1 MSIVRHQPAKILSG
15 AVEANGMVYVA
26 GTVAD
31 KRPAS
36 VKAQT
41 EEILGRIDALLAQAG
56 SHKSKIVSAQIWLAD
71 IRTREEMNQA
81 WLAWVDRGQ
90 PAGARLRR
98 GQACGRRHAGRDRG
112 DRGEV
117 GRRLKFRAGALDAS
131 FIGLRRARR
140 LRAGTR
146 LARVVGAR
154 RAFCRAVAGQG
165 AAASRARS
173 TPRRARSR

>member
-1 MSIVRHQPAKILSG
+1 MSIVRHQPKKILSG

-31 KRPAS
+31 KRPAP

-81 WLAWVDRGQ
+81 WLAWVDANNL
-90 PAGARLRR
+90 PAR
-98 GQACGRRHAGRDRG
+98 ACVEAK
-112 DRGEV
+112 
-117 GRRLKFRAGALDAS
+117 LAS
-131 FIGLRRARR
+131 TDVLVEI
-140 LRAGTR
+140 
-146 LARVVGAR
+146 
-154 RAFCRAVAGQG
+154 AVI
-165 AAASRARS
+165 AAK
-173 TPRRARSR
+173 

>member
-1 MSIVRHQPAKILSG
+1 MSIVRHQPARILSG

-81 WLAWVDRGQ
+81 WLAWVDANNL
-90 PAGARLRR
+90 PAR
-98 GQACGRRHAGRDRG
+98 ACVEA
-112 DRGEV
+112 
-117 GRRLKFRAGALDAS
+117 K
-131 FIGLRRARR
+131 
-140 LRAGTR
+140 
-146 LARVVGAR
+146 LA
-154 RAFCRAVAGQG
+154 AVDMLVEIAVI
-165 AAASRARS
+165 A
-173 TPRRARSR
+173 TK

>member
-1 MSIVRHQPAKILSG
+1 MFLPGIEFQQPAKEFHMSIVRHQPAKILSG

-56 SHKSKIVSAQIWLAD
+56 SHKSKVVSAQIWLAD

-81 WLAWVDRGQ
+81 WLAWVDANNL
-90 PAGARLRR
+90 PAR
-98 GQACGRRHAGRDRG
+98 ACVEAK
-112 DRGEV
+112 
-117 GRRLKFRAGALDAS
+117 L
-131 FIGLRRARR
+131 
-140 LRAGTR
+140 
-146 LARVVGAR
+146 
-154 RAFCRAVAGQG
+154 AVADMLVEIAVI
-165 AAASRARS
+165 AAK
-173 TPRRARSR
+173 

>member
-1 MSIVRHQPAKILSG
+1 MSIVRHKPAKILSG

-56 SHKSKIVSAQIWLAD
+56 SDKAKMLSGPSALAD

-81 WLAWVDRGQ
+81 WLAWVDANNL
-90 PAGARLRR
+90 PAR
-98 GQACGRRHAGRDRG
+98 ACVEA
-112 DRGEV
+112 
-117 GRRLKFRAGALDAS
+117 K
-131 FIGLRRARR
+131 
-140 LRAGTR
+140 
-146 LARVVGAR
+146 LATADMLVEI
-154 RAFCRAVAGQG
+154 AVI
-165 AAASRARS
+165 AAK
-173 TPRRARSR
+173 